1 MTTMVVTGA
10 TSGIGRSI
18 AFEFAARQAGA
29 EACLI
34 LCYRSDAL
42 EADSMAKSLSGEFG
56 CFVKSISADLS
67 TREGLNDLLRY
78 LGDERVDYLSYN
90 VGMGIYRPF
99 SEITLDEWDRVMFAN
114 LTAPVFL
121 VQGLMGSFSQGGSVL
136 LNGSCS
142 GVSPHS
148 TCVAYGVSKAALH
161 YAARSLVKELEP
173 LSVRVNA
180 IAPGFID
187 TPRNDSRSLENRKRI
202 EGKIAAHRFGR
213 PEEIAKAALDILENT
228 YINGSVIEVDGGYE
242 YF

>member
-121 VQGLMGSFSQGGSVL
+121 V
-136 LNGSCS
+136 
-142 GVSPHS
+142 
-148 TCVAYGVSKAALH
+148 
-161 YAARSLVKELEP
+161 
-173 LSVRVNA
+173 
-180 IAPGFID
+180 PG
-187 TPRNDSRSLENRKRI
+187 
-202 EGKIAAHRFGR
+202 
-213 PEEIAKAALDILENT
+213 
-228 YINGSVIEVDGGYE
+228 VDGLVLAGRIRFYLTGLVLE
-242 YF
+242 SHHIRHALRMAFPRRPCIMQRGRWSKSWSPCRSGSMPLPGVYRYTNERFPFVGK